1 MKTLTDEKLVALC
14 KKGDE
19 HAIEQ
24 LFLRYKPILHSL
36 TRGYFLLGSD
46 EDDLMQEAMIGL
58 YKAILSFNESG
69 VASFKTFASICVRRN
84 ILSAI
89 KKSNT
94 LKNKILNDSLS
105 LSGFMANDDD
115 DAFLF
120 LPYEPKNT
128 DEMIMED
135 ESFEE
140 TKKEILKKLS
150 KLELKILGLYL
161 KGEPYQQIA
170 TSLSI
175 TTKSV
180 DNALSRIKNKL
191 QFLK

>member
-1 MKTLTDEKLVALC
+1 MKTLTDEMLVALC
-14 KKGDE
+14 KKGNE
-19 HAIEQ
+19 NAIEQ
-24 LFLRYKPILHSL
+24 LFLRYKPILQKL

-58 YKAILSFNESG
+58 YKAILSFDAASA
-69 VASFKTFASICVRRN
+69 ASFKTFASICVRRN

-115 DAFLF
+115 DALLF